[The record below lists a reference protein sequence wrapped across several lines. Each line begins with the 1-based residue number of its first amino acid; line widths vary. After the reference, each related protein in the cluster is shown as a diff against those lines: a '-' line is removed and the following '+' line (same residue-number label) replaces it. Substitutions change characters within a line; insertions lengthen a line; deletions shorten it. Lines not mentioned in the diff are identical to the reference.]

1 MTAARA
7 QALPRFQ
14 GSSLPLLSVG
24 FRCSCSS
31 ERQRSDDKVQF
42 KRSKRQ
48 SEISFHQASLN
59 IPEVYSE
66 SGAGSKIPGHH
77 FVSAMKQHQHDDRNI
92 CV

>member
-1 MTAARA
+1 MTAA
-7 QALPRFQ
+7 RFQ

-24 FRCSCSS
+24 FRRSRSS

-42 KRSKRQ
+42 KRSKRKRQ

-66 SGAGSKIPGHH
+66 SGARSKIPGHH
-77 FVSAMKQHQHDDRNI
+77 FV
-92 CV
+92 